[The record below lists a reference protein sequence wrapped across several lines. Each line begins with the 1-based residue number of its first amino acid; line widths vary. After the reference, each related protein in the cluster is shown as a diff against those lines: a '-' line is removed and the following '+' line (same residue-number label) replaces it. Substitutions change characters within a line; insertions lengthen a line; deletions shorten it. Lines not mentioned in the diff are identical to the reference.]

1 MYESI
6 VGPYFVVR
14 ARCRRKES
22 SRSLSHLLM
31 SFLLAL
37 AADGTHG
44 VKCNTSGLYL
54 ERNDDAVHD
63 VTDKRERSEDDHQTT
78 VWMQGGDTG
87 TSLLINYLRLHVCEQ
102 DSLQRTG

>member
-1 MYESI
+1 
-6 VGPYFVVR
+6 
-14 ARCRRKES
+14 
-22 SRSLSHLLM
+22 
-31 SFLLAL
+31 L

-63 VTDKRERSEDDHQTT
+63 VTDKRERSEDDDQTT
-78 VWMQGGDTG
+78 VWMHGGDTG

-102 DSLQRTG
+102 DSLQRTE